1 MAAVG
6 ALLRMPAQLCCSACF
21 NGTHDAQVLKRQE
34 MRLPILRAVAAEDL
48 RHLDAARPLHQE

>member
-1 MAAVG
+1 
-6 ALLRMPAQLCCSACF
+6 
-21 NGTHDAQVLKRQE
+21 VLKRQE